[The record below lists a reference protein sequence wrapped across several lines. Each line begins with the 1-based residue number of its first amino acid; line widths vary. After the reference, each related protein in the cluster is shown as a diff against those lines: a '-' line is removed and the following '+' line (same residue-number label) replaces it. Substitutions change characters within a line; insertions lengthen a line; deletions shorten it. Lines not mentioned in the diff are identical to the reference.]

1 MTYPFELRKTFVAV
15 EEILTEQG
23 RASGPPLVKAA
34 AAAVIRNPF
43 AKRFGE
49 ELAELMAWGRPLAEL
64 IGGKAVAALGA
75 APPQSFGKGCI
86 VGTEGSPEHGVA
98 LITTAFGDAFRG
110 LVGGKAWVPSNVKRG
125 ALGAAIDVPLAHKDA
140 LYVRDNY
147 DTVEVAVPDAPF
159 PDEIVVICV
168 MATRGRMNARLGGL
182 KPGEIKGDGLR

>member
-1 MTYPFELRKTFVAV
+1 MSYPFELRKTFVAV